1 MSIRN
6 NKNATKHFKTV
17 FYRNGYIHLLE
28 LHVNNISNY
37 NLTTTGKKEE
47 RNGGREEGRKE
58 KRKCE
63 MNDPE
68 KHNLN
73 F

>member
-6 NKNATKHFKTV
+6 KKNATKHFKTV

-47 RNGGREEGRKE
+47 RNGGREEGR
-58 KRKCE
+58 
-63 MNDPE
+63 
-68 KHNLN
+68 
-73 F
+73 